1 MMRRSRHLLALSL
14 GLLLAA
20 SACNQSK
27 DEQAASQPLPDWMQE
42 ADKGDAPKSR
52 RKKAEEAPYV
62 SLELR
67 LKTGERFGLRKTV
80 DTSLQQASPD
90 GTNQVVTARI
100 EMLLGL
106 TVEDVSEK
114 GTRLAVRYERV
125 RFSQG
130 SEGQRVEY
138 DSMQPVT
145 PVPVLALPYHNMV
158 RDGFSFWIGKENQI
172 VDVVGFKDFLER
184 CMAGVSEADRVQ
196 QMLNMEAASDENGI
210 SDFVDNTIG
219 LLPYGR
225 SISPGDTWERTRH
238 IGRPVPMK
246 LLQAYTLKDLSDS
259 MAVVDIRGTIT
270 PSTTINDVKQEKSG
284 VRVTVTGGV
293 LQGDCAIY
301 RDSGLPQRSYVER
314 AVDMTVMTTGHHEF
328 KQKKLVR
335 TTVEAFPMQGA
346 GAPTVV
352 GRADGERGAIYL
364 QQ

>member
-1 MMRRSRHLLALSL
+1 
-14 GLLLAA
+14 
-20 SACNQSK
+20 
-27 DEQAASQPLPDWMQE
+27 
-42 ADKGDAPKSR
+42 
-52 RKKAEEAPYV
+52 
-62 SLELR
+62 
-67 LKTGERFGLRKTV
+67 
-80 DTSLQQASPD
+80 
-90 GTNQVVTARI
+90 
-100 EMLLGL
+100 
-106 TVEDVSEK
+106 
-114 GTRLAVRYERV
+114 
-125 RFSQG
+125 
-130 SEGQRVEY
+130 
-138 DSMQPVT
+138 MQPVT
-145 PVPVLALPYHNMV
+145 PVPVLALLYHNMV

-184 CMAGVSEADRVQ
+184 RMAGVSEADRVQ

-219 LLPYGR
+219 LPPYGR
-225 SISPGDTWERTRH
+225 SISPGDAWERTRH

-293 LQGDCAIY
+293 LQGTRAIY

-335 TTVEAFPMQGA
+335 TTVEAFPMQGV
-346 GAPTVV
+346 GALR
-352 GRADGERGAIYL
+352 GDRSRADGERGAIYL
-364 QQ
+364 QQQRDRVQRSGQDRRGPLHAAPVLGGAGSVEEAAAAEGFRNIRQSRRTMSRAPRLNVR